1 MPLTEPK
8 IDDRSFEQILSD
20 LCLKIPRFT
29 KEWTNFNDSDPGMTL
44 LQLFAY
50 LSELLQYRM
59 NQVPLKNYIKFL
71 KLLGEEL
78 DPPSPATAHLTFI
91 TKGDTKAEPVPERT
105 AVSASLGDGGEP
117 LAFETERGLDL
128 ISPPLDVVGLF
139 NGSSFVDASAAN
151 QKPGQKFKPFG
162 ASPVAGN
169 AVYLGFKP
177 PDQTPNPPFPPF
189 PQSMTFRVFLPP
201 EATAGKPQKCKGS
214 TTPLA
219 PPVTLVWEYRP
230 AEGEPW
236 SRLNVF
242 EDETAA
248 FTREGYIRV
257 EGPSDIAATMEARL
271 NEKPRYWIRVR
282 LDSPRYPAG
291 RAPEIDFLRPN
302 TVDAV
307 NLKTIRGEILGT
319 SDGQPKEEFETQFK
333 PASALTLLVRSVAG
347 EDETWKPVTDFLSS
361 KPTDPH
367 YRLNADSGVIQFG
380 DGENGR
386 IPEAAAT
393 IIAVEYRYG
402 GGKRGNDA
410 GAGMINSPQSSLVGV
425 DKVTNERPAVGGS
438 DEQTLDDILVK
449 GPSIL
454 RRRERAVTPED
465 YRTFAE
471 EVGGVS
477 HATAIPLF
485 HPDHRG
491 VEVPGALTVVIV
503 PDNDDKPPRPS
514 GDLIA
519 AICTKLDAVRLLTT
533 EVFVKG
539 PEYQQIRV
547 EARVIANPYAAFAAV
562 SRDILKALDT
572 ALDPRTLKFG
582 DALSPTSL
590 FRTILDV
597 KDVLSVVSLNVFVD
611 GRRLTD
617 LKPIPVP
624 PDGLLFGADHIITVE
639 PPK

>member
-1 MPLTEPK
+1 MPLTDPK
-8 IDDRSFEQILSD
+8 IDDKTFEQILSD
-20 LCLKIPRFT
+20 LRLRIPRYT

-59 NQVPLKNYIKFL
+59 NQVPRKNYIKFL

-78 DPPSPATAHLTFI
+78 DPPCPATAHLTFI
-91 TKGDTKAEPVPERT
+91 TKGDAQAMPVPERT
-105 AVSASLGDGGEP
+105 AVSASLGDGGEA
-117 LAFETERGLDL
+117 LTFETERGLDL
-128 ISPPLDVVGLF
+128 ISPPLDAVGLF
-139 NGSSFVDASAAN
+139 NGASFVNATTAN
-151 QKPGQKFKPFG
+151 QTPGQKFKPFG

-177 PDQTPNPPFPPF
+177 PDQAPSPPFLPF
-189 PQSMTFRVFLPP
+189 PEEMTFRVFLPP

-236 SRLNVF
+236 ARLNVF

-257 EGPSDIAATMEARL
+257 EGPKGIAASMEARL
-271 NEKPRYWIRVR
+271 NEKQRYWIRVR
-282 LDSPRYPAG
+282 LEAGPRYPAG
-291 RAPEIDFLRPN
+291 RAPEIEFLRPN

-333 PASALTLLVRSVAG
+333 PVSGLTLQVQSESG
-347 EDETWKPVTDFLSS
+347 KQETWQKMDDFLASG
-361 KPTDPH
+361 PDDTH
-367 YRLNADSGVIQFG
+367 YLLNSDSGVIQFG

-402 GGKRGNDA
+402 GGKRGNNA

-425 DKVTNERPAVGGS
+425 DKVTNERPAAGGS

-454 RRRERAVTPED
+454 RRRERAVTPDD

-491 VEVPGALTVVIV
+491 VEVPGALTVVVV

-514 GDLIA
+514 GDLIS
-519 AICTKLDAVRLLTT
+519 AICTKLDTVRLLTT

-547 EARVIANPYAAFAAV
+547 ETRVIANPYAALAAV
-562 SRDILKALDT
+562 SRDVLKALDT

-597 KDVLSVVSLNVFVD
+597 KDVLSVVTLNVFVD
-611 GRRLTD
+611 GRLTD
-617 LKPIPVP
+617 LKPIPLP
-624 PDGLLFGADHIITVE
+624 ADGLLFGADHIITVE